1 MAGGS
6 SPREWLCFALD
17 LVQAPCPLLQ
27 PWDPHPNYASPSH
40 RAPRASVRT
49 PGRQGHLSPE
59 AELASLQD
67 SQRGCRWGAVLMTL
81 GQKQQV
87 PGGGLQL
94 SDLPVQRQHQLP
106 GGVLRTLGNGARRHP
121 PRLSQSLLG
130 GAHSPAPLAAGV
142 CHRVR
147 VRLQGAQ
154 QGDWAAQVA
163 ETKAFKQ
170 NFLFFYYLA
179 AAHRI
184 YIVVHGLSRS
194 LRA

>member
-121 PRLSQSLLG
+121 PLGLPQGTTCKVQPHRHHLLWDPQFVSKVSVCPQPSPSGSWCLPQSQSSFAG
-130 GAHSPAPLAAGV
+130 CPA
-142 CHRVR
+142 R
-147 VRLQGAQ
+147 RL
-154 QGDWAAQVA
+154 
-163 ETKAFKQ
+163 
-170 NFLFFYYLA
+170 
-179 AAHRI
+179 
-184 YIVVHGLSRS
+184 RS
-194 LRA
+194 SG